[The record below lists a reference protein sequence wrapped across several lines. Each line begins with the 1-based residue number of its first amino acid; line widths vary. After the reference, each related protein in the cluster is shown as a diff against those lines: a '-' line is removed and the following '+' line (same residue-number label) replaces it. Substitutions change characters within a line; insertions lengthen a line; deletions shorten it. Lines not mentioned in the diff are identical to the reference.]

1 MSRTYLVSFIKTL
14 EIEAEDMDEAIEIAQ
29 DSVNFYYDEIE
40 VSEIESD
47 EEEDD
52 DITYIV
58 PNDKD
63 FESLGIGQYKGLE
76 D

>member
-1 MSRTYLVSFIKTL
+1 MRTFSVSFIKTL

-29 DSVNFYYDEIE
+29 GNVNFYYDEIE
-40 VSEIESD
+40 VSEIEFD

-52 DITYIV
+52 DTTYIV
-58 PNDKD
+58 SGDED

>member
-47 EEEDD
+47 EEEDN
-52 DITYIV
+52 DITYIA
-58 PNDKD
+58 PDDKD

>member
-29 DSVNFYYDEIE
+29 GNVNFYYDEIE
-40 VSEIESD
+40 VSEIEFD

-52 DITYIV
+52 DTTYIV
-58 PNDKD
+58 SNDED